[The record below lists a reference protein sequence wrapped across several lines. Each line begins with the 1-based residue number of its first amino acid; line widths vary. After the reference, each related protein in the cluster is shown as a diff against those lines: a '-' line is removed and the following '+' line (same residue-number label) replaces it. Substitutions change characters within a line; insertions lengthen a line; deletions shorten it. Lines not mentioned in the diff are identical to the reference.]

1 MSQNIYLVLVAFT
14 SKALEQKT
22 CLRKNHDILR
32 LPLIFYFTAKIGK
45 VNSLFDK

>member
-1 MSQNIYLVLVAFT
+1 MSQNIYLALVAFT

-22 CLRKNHDILR
+22 WLRKNHDILR
-32 LPLIFYFTAKIGK
+32 LPLIYFTAKIGK